1 MVFFANR
8 LSFWVLHVHLFS
20 NANVWKLVTHRF
32 SVNDFESTHRAE
44 KTALLKLNENTS
56 WKPLYTCG
64 THFCFS
70 ISCSLSIS
78 VSLLRRA
85 AAATLAPSVL
95 APRAPRAGGVDDVPL
110 VPPTASEAVAQIR
123 YASQPHNFSYLTFSQ
138 QTVWWKL
145 SRSLRL
151 FSCLLSF

>member
-1 MVFFANR
+1 MVFYVNC
-8 LSFWVLHVHLFS
+8 LSFLVLDLDVQLFS
-20 NANVWKLVTHRF
+20 SQRVKICNTSFQWTEKNAW
-32 SVNDFESTHRAE
+32 
-44 KTALLKLNENTS
+44 LKLNENTS
-56 WKPLYTCG
+56 WKPLNTCG

-145 SRSLRL
+145 SRTVRL
-151 FSCLLSF
+151 FLVHYRSRT